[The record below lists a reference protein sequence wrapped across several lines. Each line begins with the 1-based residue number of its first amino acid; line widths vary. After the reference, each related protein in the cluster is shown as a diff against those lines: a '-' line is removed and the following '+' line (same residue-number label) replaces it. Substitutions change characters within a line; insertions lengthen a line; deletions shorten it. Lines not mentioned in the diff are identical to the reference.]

1 MLKYGASDMSE
12 DVLSKHREHLLN
24 IDPVSGLV
32 RFYRDSLSIQ
42 IHVWTNTDDSSSLDI
57 LYTPRSRDK

>member
-12 DVLSKHREHLLN
+12 DVLSKHWGHSLN
-24 IDPVSGLV
+24 IDPVSGHV

-42 IHVWTNTDDSSSLDI
+42 NTCM
-57 LYTPRSRDK
+57 DKHRRFLQFIYFVYSTDYR